1 MQNST
6 TMRTITSLS
15 DLDLDKTYTYA
26 DYLTWQFEQAVEL
39 IRGKIAKMAA
49 PSRKHQRISRELTGT
64 FYTFFKENPCEFYT
78 APFDVRLYNKTKSA
92 KANKD
97 IYTVVQ
103 PDICVICDKSKLDD
117 AGCLG
122 APDLIV
128 EILSPGNSTKEM
140 KTKKELYAECGV
152 REYWIVDPERET
164 LTRFLLETDGECY
177 GLAQIFT
184 NVETMT
190 AFIFPDM
197 EVKLQDLFEE

>member
-1 MQNST
+1 MP
-6 TMRTITSLS
+6 TITSLS
-15 DLDLDKTYTYA
+15 ELDLNKTYTYA

-64 FYTFFKENPCEFYT
+64 FYTFFKENPCEFYA

-140 KTKKELYAECGV
+140 KIKKELYAESGV
-152 REYWIVDPERET
+152 QEYWIVDPERET
-164 LTRFLLETDGECY
+164 LTRFMLQTEIEPN

-184 NVETMT
+184 NEETVV
-190 AFIFPDM
+190 AEIFPALSISLN
-197 EVKLQDLFEE
+197 ELFEE

>member
-1 MQNST
+1 MEK
-6 TMRTITSLS
+6 ITSLS
-15 DLDLDKTYTYA
+15 QLDLEKTYTYA

-39 IRGKIAKMAA
+39 IKGRIAKMAA
-49 PSRKHQRISRELTGT
+49 PSRRHQRVSFVLSGK
-64 FYTFFKENPCEFYT
+64 FYDYFKMNPCEAYA
-78 APFDVRLYNKTKSA
+78 APFDVRLYNKIKSA

-103 PDICVICDKSKLDD
+103 PDICVICETSKLDD

-122 APDLIV
+122 TPDLIV

-140 KTKKELYAECGV
+140 KTKKDLYAESGV

-164 LTRFLLETDGECY
+164 LTRFMLQADGESY

-184 NVETMT
+184 NGEAVQ
-190 AFIFPDM
+190 ADIFPNLVVELG
-197 EVKLQDLFEE
+197 EVFSDSQR

>member
-1 MQNST
+1 MEK
-6 TMRTITSLS
+6 ITSLS
-15 DLDLDKTYTYA
+15 QLDLEKTYTYA

-39 IRGKIAKMAA
+39 IKGRIAKVAA
-49 PSRKHQRISRELTGT
+49 PSRRHQRISFKLSGT
-64 FYTFFKENPCEFYT
+64 FYESFKKNPCEAYT

-103 PDICVICDKSKLDD
+103 PDICVICDTNKLDD
-117 AGCLG
+117 AGCLD

-140 KTKKELYAECGV
+140 KTKKDLYAEAGV

-164 LTRFLLETDGECY
+164 LTRFLLQADGESY
-177 GLAQIFT
+177 DLAQIFT
-184 NVETMT
+184 SGESVRGVV
-190 AFIFPDM
+190 FPDL
-197 EVKLQDLFEE
+197 EVELGEVLRE

>member
-1 MQNST
+1 MP
-6 TMRTITSLS
+6 TITSLS
-15 DLDLDKTYTYA
+15 ELDLNKTYTYA

-39 IRGKIAKMAA
+39 IKGKIAKMSA
-49 PSRKHQRISRELTGT
+49 PSRRHQKISWRLSGK
-64 FYTFFKENPCEFYT
+64 FYEYFKNNPCEAYT
-78 APFDVRLYNKTKSA
+78 APFDVRLSNKAKSA

-97 IYTVVQ
+97 IFTVVQ

-140 KTKKELYAECGV
+140 KIKKELYAESGV
-152 REYWIVDPERET
+152 QEYWIVDPERET
-164 LTRFLLETDGECY
+164 LTRFMLQTEDESY

-190 AFIFPDM
+190 GNIFPDM
-197 EVKLQDLFEE
+197 ELNLKALFEE

>member
-1 MQNST
+1 
-6 TMRTITSLS
+6 MRVITNLS
-15 DLDLDKTYTYA
+15 ELDLSKTYTYA
-26 DYLTWQFEQAVEL
+26 DYLTWQFEQTVEL

-49 PSRKHQRISRELTGT
+49 PSRKHQRISFTLSGK
-64 FYTFFKENPCEFYT
+64 FYEYFKKNPCEAYT
-78 APFDVRLYNKTKSA
+78 APFDVRLYNKTKST

-103 PDICVICDKSKLDD
+103 PDICVICDTNKLDD

-140 KTKKELYAECGV
+140 KTKKELYAESGV

-164 LTRFLLETDGECY
+164 LTRFLLQTDGESY

-190 AFIFPDM
+190 AAIFPDM
-197 EVKLQDLFEE
+197 EIRLKDLFEE